1 MRNPLCNNRFSS
13 LSEAGLSA
21 CFPLLPTATQFPTD
35 RQERKAANHRQLSFC
50 PEAPA
55 SGSPGWLGAVTKVFR
70 ETGGSRPLVVL
81 SLAVLSLG
89 LMVPVAKAQ
98 RVMDFPSEFTGAT
111 GHLTLEKP
119 LVGGSIHLQGEWI
132 F

>member
-70 ETGGSRPLVVL
+70 ETGGSRPLVLL
-81 SLAVLSLG
+81 SPAVLSWAFWLPLPRRRG
-89 LMVPVAKAQ
+89 TWT
-98 RVMDFPSEFTGAT
+98 FPAN
-111 GHLTLEKP
+111 LP
-119 LVGGSIHLQGEWI
+119 APPDI
-132 F
+132 